1 MKYSEWIVQWLSRK
15 EPLVKE
21 STFAAYS
28 NIVVNHLRP
37 KFGKF
42 DLEKITET
50 TMQDYAFELVKSGR
64 LDGTGGVN
72 ERTAKD
78 IVVVLKNSLKAAM
91 RMKLLPQTVFEIKF
105 PSHPD
110 SCKINVLSKE
120 IQQRLVQAVYLNLNN
135 RNVGIILSLYTG
147 LRIGEICGLQWKDID
162 LETKT
167 LHVRRTLQRVYK
179 KELNGKGKSKLL
191 IGSPKSRTSARGI
204 PLSQTLVPVLRKV
217 QSPNGD
223 HFVIGGKEKCVE
235 VRTFRTY
242 FETFLK
248 KHEIERMRFHDL
260 RHTFATRCIEM
271 GGDCKT
277 VSELLGHA
285 TVNMTLNLYVH
296 PQMEQKR
303 LCVDRLE
310 IF

>member
-1 MKYSEWIVQWLSRK
+1 MKYSEWIVQWLCRK

-42 DLEKITET
+42 ALEEITESV
-50 TMQDYAFELVKSGR
+50 MQDYAFELIKSGR

-91 RMKLLPQTVFEIKF
+91 RMKLLTQTVFEIKF
-105 PSHPD
+105 PSRPD
-110 SCKINVLSKE
+110 SCKINVLSRE
-120 IQQRLVQAVYLNLNN
+120 AQQRLVQSVYLNLNN

-179 KELNGKGKSKLL
+179 KELDGKGKSKLL
-191 IGSPKSRTSARGI
+191 IGSPKTRTSARGI
-204 PLSQTLVPVLRKV
+204 PLSQTLVPVLRKIH
-217 QSPNGD
+217 SAEGD
-223 HFVIGGKEKCVE
+223 HFVIGGKITCVE

-248 KHEIERMRFHDL
+248 KHGIERMRFHDL